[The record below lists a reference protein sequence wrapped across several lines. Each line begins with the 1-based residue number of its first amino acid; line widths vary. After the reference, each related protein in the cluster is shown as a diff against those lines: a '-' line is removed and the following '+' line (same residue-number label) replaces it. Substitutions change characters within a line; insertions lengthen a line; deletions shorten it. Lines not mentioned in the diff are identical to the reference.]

1 MGASCEPQETVF
13 TYNCL
18 NYNIFEVLLTE
29 ETMKPDTVKDS
40 KL

>member
-18 NYNIFEVLLTE
+18 SKTSEALQVTE